1 MYSWLAND
9 YVIIDRCFEK
19 AFLETLAPCL
29 RRATCANDATRA
41 FAICRNSPR
50 ASHCAHMKLAGSATS
65 GNDVTSS
72 SRRGRREGDEEEVE
86 DGGKKKKKKLH
97 HLHLYT
103 TSQTPTFSLLPP
115 PNLPLPSSPTTSPYL
130 PDLTSPSAYPP
141 LLSPTIV
148 TVLTPIDSTH
158 SCTTSSHRF
167 TNFLPISLELLFL
180 QATRAS
186 HHLQAAAP
194 DTLIQHAKSETQAT
208 TRLRS
213 SGHTFVSPPH
223 WRQHNV
229 LTSSRSSFS
238 SQPTLLSRR
247 LPAHPR
253 GPHR

>member
-1 MYSWLAND
+1 MNYIIKIFRVYSRNTADVPALGMLGEHEDGIITSNNVIVHTGIGCTGGTCVKCTYSWSAND

-86 DGGKKKKKKLH
+86 DGRKKKKKKLH

-103 TSQTPTFSLLPP
+103 TSKLLPSPCSP
-115 PNLPLPSSPTTSPYL
+115 PNLPLPSSPNTSPYL

-148 TVLTPIDSTH
+148 TVLTPLTLHTAAPLPAIVS
-158 SCTTSSHRF
+158 
-167 TNFLPISLELLFL
+167 PISS
-180 QATRAS
+180 QS
-186 HHLQAAAP
+186 P
-194 DTLIQHAKSETQAT
+194 
-208 TRLRS
+208 S
-213 SGHTFVSPPH
+213 SCSSYKQRVRVTICR
-223 WRQHNV
+223 RQRQ
-229 LTSSRSSFS
+229 T
-238 SQPTLLSRR
+238 P
-247 LPAHPR
+247 
-253 GPHR
+253 

>member
-1 MYSWLAND
+1 MYSWSAND

-72 SRRGRREGDEEEVE
+72 RRRGRREGDEEEVE
-86 DGGKKKKKKLH
+86 ERRRRNF
-97 HLHLYT
+97 T
-103 TSQTPTFSLLPP
+103 TSTSILPPKLLPSPCSP

>member
-1 MYSWLAND
+1 MLGEHEDGIITSNNVHTLRYRYGLYWRYLYSWSAND

-86 DGGKKKKKKLH
+86 DGRKKKKKKLH

-115 PNLPLPSSPTTSPYL
+115 PTSLSHHPQLPLPTYLTLPLHPPTHLSSLPRSLLYSRPLTLHTAAPLPAIVSPISSQ
-130 PDLTSPSAYPP
+130 SPSSCSSYKQRVRV
-141 LLSPTIV
+141 TICRRQRQ
-148 TVLTPIDSTH
+148 TP
-158 SCTTSSHRF
+158 
-167 TNFLPISLELLFL
+167 
-180 QATRAS
+180 
-186 HHLQAAAP
+186 
-194 DTLIQHAKSETQAT
+194 
-208 TRLRS
+208 
-213 SGHTFVSPPH
+213 
-223 WRQHNV
+223 
-229 LTSSRSSFS
+229 
-238 SQPTLLSRR
+238 
-247 LPAHPR
+247 
-253 GPHR
+253 

>member
-1 MYSWLAND
+1 MNYIIKLFHVYSRNTADVPALGMLGEHEDGIITSNNVHTLRYRYRLYWRYLYKMYSWSAND

-86 DGGKKKKKKLH
+86 DGRKKKKKKLH

-103 TSQTPTFSLLPP
+103 TSKLLPSPCSP

-148 TVLTPIDSTH
+148 TVLTPLTLHTAAPLPAIVS
-158 SCTTSSHRF
+158 
-167 TNFLPISLELLFL
+167 PISS
-180 QATRAS
+180 QS
-186 HHLQAAAP
+186 P
-194 DTLIQHAKSETQAT
+194 
-208 TRLRS
+208 S
-213 SGHTFVSPPH
+213 SCSSYKQRVRVTICR
-223 WRQHNV
+223 RQRQ
-229 LTSSRSSFS
+229 T
-238 SQPTLLSRR
+238 P
-247 LPAHPR
+247 
-253 GPHR
+253 